1 MITRE
6 AVSAIASTIR
16 PVRGRA
22 EVMSGVSRRNLSELG
37 KIAIQL
43 IGNGFPD
50 CVNLNA
56 TFAGGHCILPWKM
69 VSSLTRVPV
78 PTVSMLSAG
87 SERDVVATGQ
97 SGGAV
102 RETGRREVGVAG

>member
-1 MITRE
+1 MITPK

-22 EVMSGVSRRNLSELG
+22 GVMSGVSRRNLSELG
-37 KIAIQL
+37 QIAIQL

-56 TFAGGHCILPWKM
+56 DFADGRCILPWKM

-78 PTVSMLSAG
+78 PTVSMMSAG
-87 SERDVVATGQ
+87 SERVVVAAGL

-102 RETGRREVGVAG
+102 R